1 MSRLN
6 SLFAEMRKSDI
17 YQYKRMSM
25 KMQFE
30 VLKVGLEPSI
40 KLINGQLADEKVLS
54 EEQMKR
60 IDEISQDW
68 PYYRFALSFV
78 DQRSNLQDIMV
89 QLLLVSVDEV
99 RIKEELF
106 NLLSMFILTYEARG
120 DRIKRDLFK
129 NREKLIG
136 VLTDFREHAE
146 NAEEDELVQ
155 LMTILI
161 NKLRGVVYGSNQLQ
175 GEWVTPV
182 HSAFRNQ
189 EAHV

>member
-1 MSRLN
+1 
-6 SLFAEMRKSDI
+6 MRKSDI

-54 EEQMKR
+54 EDQLKR
-60 IDEISQDW
+60 IGKISEDW
-68 PYYRFALSFV
+68 PYYRFATSFV

-89 QLLLVSVDEV
+89 QLLLVSDDEV
-99 RIKEELF
+99 RIKEELL

-136 VLTDFREHAE
+136 VLTDFRQHGE
-146 NAEEDELVQ
+146 NAEEEELVQ

-161 NKLRGVVYGSNQLQ
+161 SKLRGVVYGNQPQ
-175 GEWVTPV
+175 MSEMVTPL
-182 HSAFRNQ
+182 
-189 EAHV
+189 